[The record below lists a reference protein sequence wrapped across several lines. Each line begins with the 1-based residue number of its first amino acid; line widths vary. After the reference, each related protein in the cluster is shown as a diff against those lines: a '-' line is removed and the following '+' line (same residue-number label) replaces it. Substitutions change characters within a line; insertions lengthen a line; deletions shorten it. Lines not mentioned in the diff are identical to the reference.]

1 MLAGLARKIGVVLAG
16 VTALPWLLF
25 VIGFGLAALNFSG
38 IPAAQGSVFFP
49 HFIISLLGIPTIV
62 LGVVHALGVSGS
74 VAKIIGTIT
83 TFFSIL
89 FLLCLGMIL
98 YFNGIALISSSVSV
112 SIRSSSV
119 FHALNL
125 QFAGALLATLS
136 WTSQMMVWTFYE
148 VPEAG
153 SSSSSDK
160 PV

>member
-25 VIGFGLAALNFSG
+25 VIGFGLAAPNFSG

-49 HFIISLLGIPTIV
+49 HFIISLLGIPTIG

-83 TFFSIL
+83 TFFSVL

-98 YFNGIALISSSVSV
+98 YINGIALVSSSGSGLVS
-112 SIRSSSV
+112 
-119 FHALNL
+119 HPLNL
-125 QFAGALLATLS
+125 QFAGALLGTLS
-136 WTSQMMVWTFYE
+136 WTSQMMLWTFYE

-153 SSSSSDK
+153 SSSN
-160 PV
+160 

>member
-1 MLAGLARKIGVVLAG
+1 MLAGLARKIGLVLAG

-25 VIGFGLAALNFSG
+25 VIGFGLAAPNFSG

-62 LGVVHALGVSGS
+62 LGVVHALSMSGS

-83 TFFSIL
+83 TFFSVL

-98 YFNGIALISSSVSV
+98 YINGIGLL
-112 SIRSSSV
+112 SIRSGFVSHS
-119 FHALNL
+119 LNL

-136 WTSQMMVWTFYE
+136 WTSMMMSWTFYE
-148 VPEAG
+148 VPEAN
-153 SSSSSDK
+153 SNSEK
-160 PV
+160 Y